1 MLKKIFN
8 KFDDFMT
15 SREKKLG
22 YYLLIITIILIATGC
37 VFVYSSS
44 SINAY
49 IYENNINY
57 YFSKQAI
64 FAVIGLCAMASACF
78 CTVYFYKKFFYFI
91 YGAVISLLVLVHF
104 VGIGGDQVG
113 ATSWIRIGG
122 FGLQP
127 SELGKIAGV
136 MAFAY
141 FLEKKAFDYKKDIKM
156 TIFALFLTVL
166 PIVLVLMEPDLG
178 SVAVMATGLV
188 AVLFFTEI
196 PLKFFVL
203 LGLTGAAGLSVF
215 MTFAGYRMARIEAFL
230 HPFDDPL
237 GISYQIV
244 QSFYAIANGG
254 VFGQG
259 IGGSKQKFM
268 WLPEQ
273 HTDFIYAIITEELGF
288 VGATLIVL
296 LFLSLLVVVIYMGLS
311 KKQLFQ
317 RYVIIGLGTMLVF
330 QAFLNIMVVT
340 GLFPVTGIT
349 LPFISYGG
357 SSMISSCLTIGIIF
371 SLYYD

>member
-1 MLKKIFN
+1 MLKKMFN
-8 KFDDFMT
+8 KFNDFMV
-15 SREKKLG
+15 SRESKLG
-22 YYLLIITIILIATGC
+22 YYLLIITLTLIAIGC

-49 IYENNINY
+49 IYENDVNF

-64 FAVIGLCAMASACF
+64 FSILGLLAMGFACF
-78 CTVYFYKKFFYFI
+78 CTVHFYKKFFYII
-91 YGAVISLLVLVHF
+91 YSGVILLLVAVHF

-113 ATSWIRIGG
+113 ATSWIRIGS

-127 SELGKIAGV
+127 SEFGKIVGV

-141 FLEKKAFDYKKDIKM
+141 FLEKNAFDYKKDLQ
-156 TIFALFLTVL
+156 TTLFAIFLVLL
-166 PIVLVLMEPDLG
+166 PITLVLMEPDLG
-178 SVAVMATGLV
+178 SSAVMAVGIV
-188 AVLFFTEI
+188 SVLFFTDI
-196 PLKFFVL
+196 PLKFFVM
-203 LGLTGAAGLSVF
+203 LGGAGAVGLSLL
-215 MTFAGYRMARIEAFL
+215 MTFAGYRMARIEAWL
-230 HPFDDPL
+230 DPFKDPL

-254 VFGQG
+254 IFGQG
-259 IGGSKQKFM
+259 LGNSKQKFM

-273 HTDFIYAIITEELGF
+273 HTDFIFAIISEELGWL
-288 VGATLIVL
+288 GATVLVL
-296 LFLSLLVVVIYMGLS
+296 LFLALFVVILYMGLS
-311 KKQLFQ
+311 KKETFQ
-317 RYVIIGLGTMLVF
+317 KFTILGLGTMIVF
-330 QAFLNIMVVT
+330 QSLFNIMVVT

-357 SSMISSCLTIGIIF
+357 SSMLASCVTIGIIF